1 MNYTFKQVADNAT
14 KEKINNI
21 QKQIDSE
28 TDRKR
33 KLKLLEQKVMSD
45 LFSFNNGGY
54 IKYKNPW

>member
-14 KEKINNI
+14 RERINNI

-28 TDRKR
+28 IDRKR

>member
-14 KEKINNI
+14 KERINNI

-28 TDRKR
+28 IDRKR

>member
-14 KEKINNI
+14 KERINNI

-28 TDRKR
+28 IDRKR

-45 LFSFNNGGY
+45 LFSFNNGRY

>member
-14 KEKINNI
+14 KERINNI

-45 LFSFNNGGY
+45 LFSFNNSGY

>member
-14 KEKINNI
+14 KERINNI

-54 IKYKNPW
+54 IQYKNPW

>member
-14 KEKINNI
+14 KERINNI

-54 IKYKNPW
+54 IKYKNP

>member
-14 KEKINNI
+14 KERINNI

>member
-14 KEKINNI
+14 KERINNI

-28 TDRKR
+28 TDRKK